1 MNPDGLV
8 SRISIFRHYV
18 TIILSMKN
26 YSILIYFLLLSNFL
40 NAQTSSESPAPF
52 SIGERVELYS
62 ESLHETR
69 FLNIYLPHNYNPDSA
84 IEYPVIYLLD
94 GSAHEDFIHIAGL
107 VQFCSYP
114 WINHI
119 PASIVVGIENV
130 DRQRDF
136 TYPTELPE
144 FQQAI
149 PTSGGSRAFIA
160 FLELEVKPLIKQA
173 YQTNGDHMLIGQSLG
188 GLLASEILI
197 RHPDMFDSYVIVS
210 PSLWWDEESL
220 LSEIPATVH
229 YPTSVFVAVGEEGRV
244 MKRVARQ
251 LHRST
256 TSRKNIEEIHFDF
269 VKDHD
274 HADVLHLAVY
284 EAFRM
289 MGEISK
295 ESE

>member
-1 MNPDGLV
+1 MKLPFLFISFLQLSGFLIAQNPSDSV
-8 SRISIFRHYV
+8 R
-18 TIILSMKN
+18 
-26 YSILIYFLLLSNFL
+26 
-40 NAQTSSESPAPF
+40 PF
-52 SIGERVELYS
+52 SIGERIEFHS
-62 ESLHETR
+62 ETLGENR
-69 FLNIYLPHNYNPDSA
+69 ILNVYLPHGYHPDSA

-119 PASIVVGIENV
+119 PPSIVVGIENV

-136 TYPTELPE
+136 TYPCDLEEYLE
-144 FQQAI
+144 AI
-149 PTSGGSRAFIA
+149 PTSGGSAAFID
-160 FLELEVKPLIKQA
+160 FLEDEVMPFIA
-173 YQTNGDHMLIGQSLG
+173 ENYEINGNKMLIGQSLG
-188 GLLASEILI
+188 GLLASEILV
-197 RHPDMFDSYVIVS
+197 RHPNMFTSYVIVS

-220 LSEIPATVH
+220 LSETPIEIQSPI
-229 YPTSVFVAVGEEGRV
+229 SVYVAVGEEGRV

-251 LHRST
+251 VFKKTKTRN
-256 TSRKNIEEIHFDF
+256 KVEEIHYNF
-269 VKDHD
+269 VKGHD

-284 EAFRM
+284 EAFRK